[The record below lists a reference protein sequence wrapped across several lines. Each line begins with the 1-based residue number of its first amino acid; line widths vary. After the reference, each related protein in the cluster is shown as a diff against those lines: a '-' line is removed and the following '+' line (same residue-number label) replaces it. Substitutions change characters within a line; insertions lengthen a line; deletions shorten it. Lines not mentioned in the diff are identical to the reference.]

1 MWDGPRTNA
10 ERQKEATMDTKTRIA
25 VESNDQGY
33 RTWRAAG
40 DTYAWRAELKI
51 AGFRWD
57 ALSRAWYRSCDAS
70 KMPRFRQAVVD
81 IHDNSNGA
89 VRFTVSG

>member
-1 MWDGPRTNA
+1 MNT
-10 ERQKEATMDTKTRIA
+10 TTRIA

-40 DTYAWRAELKI
+40 DTYAWRAELKM
-51 AGFRWD
+51 AGFKWD
-57 ALSRAWYRSCDAS
+57 GLSRAWYRSCDAS
-70 KMPRFRQAVVD
+70 NMPRFRQAVVD